1 MVVTT
6 TQLSAA
12 LRIGDGVIAPGQ
24 PLESI
29 LSRYLG
35 VAEAFLEIEAPGAP
49 EAIKAEASVRFAGFL
64 YDAPTAGRGD
74 QFSNAWRSSGA
85 AGLIQRWKSVRVVQ

>member
-49 EAIKAEASVRFAGFL
+49 EAIKAEASVRF
-64 YDAPTAGRGD
+64 
-74 QFSNAWRSSGA
+74 GA
-85 AGLIQRWKSVRVVQ
+85 VSL

>member
-12 LRIGDGVIAPGQ
+12 LRIGDGVEAPVE
-24 PLESI
+24 PLQSI

-49 EAIKAEASVRFAGFL
+49 EAIKAEATVRFGGYL

-74 QFSNAWRSSGA
+74 QFANAWKFESGA
-85 AGLIQRWKSVRVVQ
+85 SWTCRAMEELSG